1 MPYDIMT
8 DEIDIGMLREMLAT
22 KSTQTVNV
30 KIKLEEAEQQAQS
43 KMKKTLIWAGR
54 EWDAAAGK
62 ERAWITSIHPCIK

>member
-1 MPYDIMT
+1 MT

-43 KMKKTLIWAGR
+43 KMKKTLI
-54 EWDAAAGK
+54 
-62 ERAWITSIHPCIK
+62 